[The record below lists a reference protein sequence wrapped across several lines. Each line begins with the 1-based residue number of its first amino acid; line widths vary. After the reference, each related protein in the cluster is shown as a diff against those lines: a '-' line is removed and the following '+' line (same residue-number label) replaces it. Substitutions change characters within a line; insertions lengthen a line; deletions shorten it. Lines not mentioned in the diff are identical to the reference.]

1 MRQEL
6 NNLSNFK
13 TTDSEDCSVCQDL
26 LACMG
31 RFFDMLET
39 QRKPHS
45 SDWLTVDE
53 IATELKISKSIVYR
67 LIRQGEIEAINLVVN
82 NNGMATKGHYRIRK
96 SALNEY
102 LESKKVKT
110 LTKQS
115 KHGPRP
121 QRFPN
126 VKNHLGL

>member
-1 MRQEL
+1 MSDSR
-6 NNLSNFK
+6 
-13 TTDSEDCSVCQDL
+13 TTDSENCSVCRDL

-53 IATELKISKSIVYR
+53 IAKELKISKSIVYR
-67 LIRQGEIEAINLVVN
+67 LIRQGELEAVNLVINDDGV
-82 NNGMATKGHYRIRK
+82 AAKGHYRIRK
-96 SALNEY
+96 SALDKY
-102 LESKKVKT
+102 LESKKVRT
-110 LTKQS
+110 LPKQTKHVS
-115 KHGPRP
+115 RPR
-121 QRFPN
+121 RFPH

>member
-1 MRQEL
+1 MSDSR
-6 NNLSNFK
+6 
-13 TTDSEDCSVCQDL
+13 TTDSENCSVCRDL
-26 LACMG
+26 LACME

-45 SDWLTVDE
+45 SDWLTVDD
-53 IATELKISKSIVYR
+53 IAKELKISKSIVYR
-67 LIRQGEIEAINLVVN
+67 LIRQGELEAVNLVIN
-82 NNGMATKGHYRIRK
+82 DDGMAAKGHYRIRK

-110 LTKQS
+110 LTEQS
-115 KHGPRP
+115 KHDPRP
-121 QRFPN
+121 RRFPR